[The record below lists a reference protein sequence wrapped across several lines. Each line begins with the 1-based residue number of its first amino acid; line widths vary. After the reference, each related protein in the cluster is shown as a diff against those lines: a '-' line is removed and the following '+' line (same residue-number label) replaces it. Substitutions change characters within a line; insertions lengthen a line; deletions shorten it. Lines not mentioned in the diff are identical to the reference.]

1 MMSRKDYVETASILK
16 TYRDEIPE
24 LVFEDLVNDFSN
36 FFSSDNKNFDSIRFE
51 EAIFYSK

>member
-1 MMSRKDYVETASILK
+1 MSRKDYVETASILK